1 VRFVS
6 TRGACASADLAHAL
20 LGGTA
25 PDGGLW
31 MPERI
36 PTLPPSF
43 FVSLPGRPLA
53 DTATAVLA
61 PYFEELPET
70 ELRALVAD
78 ALSFPIPLVP
88 LGPRARLLE
97 LFRGPTLAF
106 KDVGARVLA
115 RLLSWTGRGADGAI
129 TVLVAT
135 SGDTG
140 GAVAAAFHGVPRTR
154 VVVLYP
160 EGRISAVQQAQ
171 FATLGGNVQALAVAG
186 TFDDCQRLAMAA
198 FADEDLQHRVQFA
211 SANSISIGRLLPQMV
226 YYFHALAQLPAA
238 APPVLFATPSGNFGN
253 LCAGLVAKRMGLPV
267 AGYVAAT
274 NANDVVPEYLETGL
288 FRPRPSVPTISNA
301 MDVGNPS
308 NFERIRWLYGRDRG
322 AIRADVRG
330 SSHGDD
336 ATRAAIRRVHDD
348 TGVVLDPHTAVG
360 WLGLVEA
367 MADAGDVT
375 GIVLGTAHP
384 AKFREEV
391 EPVLGDEIA
400 LPSRLAAC
408 LERPDLSVRIAPDLA
423 ALRAML
429 VHEPEG
435 RFDQS

>member
-6 TRGACASADLAHAL
+6 TCGECEPADLATAL

-31 MPERI
+31 VPERA
-36 PTLPPSF
+36 PELPAPF
-43 FVSLPGRPLA
+43 LASLRGKPLA

-61 PYFEELPET
+61 PYFEEIPPA

-78 ALSFPIPLVP
+78 ALSFEIPLVP
-88 LGPRARLLE
+88 LGEGVHLLE

-106 KDVGARVLA
+106 KDVGARFLA
-115 RLLSWTGRGADGAI
+115 RLLEWRSRGSEEGI

-140 GAVAAAFHGVPRTR
+140 SAVAHAFLGVPRTR

-160 EGRISAVQQAQ
+160 EGRISPVQQAQ

-186 TFDDCQRLAMAA
+186 GFDDCQRLAMAA
-198 FADEDLQHRVQFA
+198 FADGELRRRVRLA

-226 YYFHALAQLPAA
+226 YYFHALAQLPAGA
-238 APPVLFATPSGNFGN
+238 ELPLFATPSGNFGN
-253 LCAGLVAKRMGLPV
+253 LCAGLLAKRIGLPA
-267 AGYVAAT
+267 AGFVAAT
-274 NANDVVPEYLETGL
+274 NANDVVPEYLETGR
-288 FRPRPSVPTISNA
+288 FRPRASVPTISSA
-301 MDVGNPS
+301 MDVGSPS
-308 NFERIRWLYGRDRG
+308 NFERILWLYGQDRA

-330 SSHGDD
+330 SRHDD
-336 ATRAAIRRVHDD
+336 GETRAAIRRVRDE

-367 MADAGDVT
+367 IADAGDVT

-391 EPVLGDEIA
+391 ERVLGEEIA
-400 LPSRLAAC
+400 LPPPLAAC
-408 LERPDLSVRIAPDLA
+408 LERPDRSVRIAPDLA
-423 ALRAML
+423 ALRAALM
-429 VHEPEG
+429 EPTVD
-435 RFDQS
+435 RS

>member
-6 TRGACASADLAHAL
+6 TRGACAPADLATAL

-36 PTLPPSF
+36 PELPPSF
-43 FVSLPGRPLA
+43 FASLPGRPLA

-61 PYFEELPET
+61 PYLEELPQS
-70 ELRALVAD
+70 ELAALVAE
-78 ALSFPIPLVP
+78 ALSFEIPLVP
-88 LGPRARLLE
+88 LGPRVRLLE

-115 RLLSWTGRGADGAI
+115 RLLSRTSRAADEPI

-140 GAVAAAFHGVPRTR
+140 GAVAHAFHGVPRTR

-160 EGRISAVQQAQ
+160 DRRISPVQQAQ

-186 TFDDCQRLAMAA
+186 TFDDCQRLVMAA
-198 FADEDLQHRVQFA
+198 FADEDLRRRVRLA
-211 SANSISIGRLLPQMV
+211 SANSISIGRLLPQAV
-226 YYFHALAQLPAA
+226 YWFHALAQLPRGV
-238 APPVLFATPSGNFGN
+238 PPALFATPSGNFGN
-253 LCAGLVAKRMGLPV
+253 LCAGLLAKRMGLPV
-267 AGYVAAT
+267 AGFVAAT
-274 NANDVVPEYLETGL
+274 NANDVVPEYLETGR
-288 FRPRPSVPTISNA
+288 FRARPSVPTISNA

-308 NFERIRWLYGRDRG
+308 NFERIRWLYGGDRN

-330 SSHGDD
+330 SRHSDD
-336 ATRAAIRRVHDD
+336 ETRAAIRRVYEE

-360 WLGLVEA
+360 WLGLMDA

-391 EPVLGDEIA
+391 EPVLGKEIS
-400 LPSRLAAC
+400 LPPTLAAC
-408 LERPDLSVRIAPDLA
+408 LERPDRSVRIAPDLA